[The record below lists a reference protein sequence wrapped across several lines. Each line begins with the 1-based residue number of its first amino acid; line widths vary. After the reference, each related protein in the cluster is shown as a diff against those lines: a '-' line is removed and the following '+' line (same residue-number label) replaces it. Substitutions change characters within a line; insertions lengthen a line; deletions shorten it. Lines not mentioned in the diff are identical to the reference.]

1 MMSEQVIEKLEEM
14 TSEADTG
21 YDTGSVVSA
30 SSLSQL
36 NKVGIILGEV
46 VVVNGQGLIDPQ
58 KGEER
63 ACKRV
68 YS

>member
-1 MMSEQVIEKLEEM
+1 MHIIIICYVITLLHIHLPDTQTVPMMSEQVIEKLEEM

-36 NKVGIILGEV
+36 NKVGITW
-46 VVVNGQGLIDPQ
+46 
-58 KGEER
+58 
-63 ACKRV
+63 
-68 YS
+68 